1 MFVVVVPIYPE
12 ATEMGGFVYI
22 STLLLETEI
31 IFFFFFTLMNKV
43 ETESP

>member
-31 IFFFFFTLMNKV
+31 IFFFFTLMNKV